1 MRDERL
7 KILEGDAPVSPD
19 AKRHPLAV
27 VLDSVRS
34 AYNVGAMI
42 RTAECAGV
50 ERMYICGISA
60 TPPNRRLTKTA
71 LGAASSLPWEYR
83 ESAFDTVLELKRN
96 GYRIIS
102 LETTNR
108 NVSLWE
114 TSFTPPCALVFGHEV
129 TGVGM
134 DILEISDEIVK
145 IPVFGRKNSLNVATA
160 FGITLYEA
168 LRKVTNV
175 T

>member
-1 MRDERL
+1 MVPAE
-7 KILEGDAPVSPD
+7 
-19 AKRHPLAV
+19 KRHPITV

-50 ERMYICGISA
+50 SRMYICGISA
-60 TPPNRRLTKTA
+60 APPNRRLEKTA
-71 LGAASSLPWEYR
+71 LGAAGSLPWEYR
-83 ESAFDTVLELKRN
+83 ESAFDAVMDLKKEGR
-96 GYRIIS
+96 RILS

-108 NVSLWE
+108 SVSLWE
-114 TSFTPPCALVFGHEV
+114 ASFEPPCVLVFGHEV
-129 TGVGM
+129 TGVDM

-168 LRKVTNV
+168 IRRTANA